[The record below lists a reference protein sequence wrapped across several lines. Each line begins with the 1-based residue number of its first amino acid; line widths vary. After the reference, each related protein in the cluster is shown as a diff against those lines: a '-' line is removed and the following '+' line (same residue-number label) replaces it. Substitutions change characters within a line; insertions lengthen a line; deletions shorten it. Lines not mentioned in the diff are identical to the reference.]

1 MSEPSAP
8 EPARHAPSGTAAD
21 APAPPAPPSEP
32 RPSPAAPTALR
43 WTPAARTGL
52 LLQAWQLVLLTVLG
66 LPLAGLLT
74 VWAVLHSERG
84 TAWLLAGVPNLQVQ
98 APRGALL
105 GTDFAAEKLTLRWD
119 AGRQWLEIE
128 GLQWT
133 GAQWRWWLRAGTWVG
148 VQASRLEARRV
159 VLNTGPATGKP
170 AVLPA
175 SLALPLE
182 ARIEQVRVE
191 QLVVDQLPAWHH
203 ITGRWALGAQQGAVH
218 RVDQLAFR
226 WEDLQVSGEAT
237 INTRS
242 PFNAQGRWAVK
253 GTGAVAWEGDLG
265 ASGPLQALDLQAR
278 LRAPALPSGLKP
290 SLDATVQLKPF
301 EPWPLGTLNLTLQA
315 LDLAQLSPRLPATQ
329 LTGRASVTS
338 QGLTQ
343 PVQADILLDNAAAGT
358 WGEARLPIRRARLEL
373 RSRLDAPTT
382 AEILHL
388 DLDLGSAQRNA
399 GLWRSTG
406 SWTDTGLRLQ
416 GVATDIRPQWLDARA
431 PGMVLS
437 GPVQV
442 GILGVPGPQGVA
454 RSTADANAWSVEL
467 RSNLSGAM
475 ETFGQRTTL
484 TLDSVFTPQGL
495 QVRTLQAQ
503 AGATSAELNAVVSA
517 GAEGAW
523 QVRSEGHI
531 NDFDPVPW
539 VPGHPAASWRK
550 GPHRLNGQWALD
562 VLVPPWRAGASA
574 VQWLQTLRGSAQ
586 VDIGPSRIAGLS
598 ASGRLRLEQ
607 APEAAAAGR
616 SQLKAELR
624 LGRNDFSLFGRGDPA
639 GDGEQDRWQLQVAAP
654 ALGELNALS
663 TLMPAWAVW
672 WPEAGAADVRI
683 SASGRWP
690 ALGTEGQL
698 NIEGL
703 KSRAYAL
710 GRAEARWQ
718 WTGRQADP
726 LEVRGDVRNASLGPN
741 RLAYLR
747 GEVRGTLQQ
756 HSASID
762 VALPLLPPEALTRL
776 LALPEGPGTQARLTL
791 EGAWSGQM
799 NGSKRWSGTVKRL
812 ETGVWSGQADPPA
825 ALASPSRSSTATA
838 PPASNAAAQERA
850 WLDAAD
856 LRGELR
862 FDDAWR
868 LRSLRLDGGQTAVA
882 AGLRLKWDEVR
893 YELRD
898 PTRPDRPDF
907 QWQAEVLPFALTPWL
922 QRAQTGL
929 QWTGDLRLS
938 ARMAIR
944 AAERF
949 EVEASLKRHD
959 GDLQVVEAGQV
970 QTLGLNTVD
979 LSLTAKDGL
988 WTLSPRLVGRG
999 VGEVSGS
1006 VQLRT
1011 SPQARWPDATAALS
1025 GMVQA
1030 RVPNLGVWSGWVPP
1044 GWRLQGEVVS
1054 TASLGGSFGA
1064 PKLTGELVA
1073 QRVSVRN
1080 LLQGVDYHDGE
1091 LKVALQGDTARIERL
1106 SLRGGEGRIT
1116 GEGVGEFG
1124 AKPSARVQ
1132 VRAEGFRVLG
1142 RFDRQL
1148 VASGQAVLALQPEA
1162 LKLNGRVLID
1172 SGLFDLA
1179 SRDAPTLDDDVVV
1192 RGGRSVPEV
1201 AAAAEPA
1208 ILPRLVRQS
1217 SVTLDVDLGRKLRLR
1232 GRGLDTALQG
1242 ELKLTTPAGN
1252 LAVNG
1257 SVRAQG
1263 GTYAAYGQK
1272 LDIERGIVT
1281 FSGRVDTPRL
1291 DILALRP
1298 NTDIRVGVAI
1308 SGTPQ
1313 SPRARLVS
1321 EPEMRETEKL
1331 SWLLL
1336 GRGSEGLG
1344 RNDAALLQRAAVA
1357 LLAGEGEAPT
1367 DSLLRALGIDDLS
1380 VVQTAGTASGTSAGE
1395 GRETVIRL
1403 GKQLSRNWYAG
1414 YERGVNAT
1422 AGTFQLIYRVAQRFT
1437 LRAQSGLENS
1447 VDLIWTW
1454 RFDQSPMTG
1463 RQGTSP

>member
-1 MSEPSAP
+1 MSEPTAP
-8 EPARHAPSGTAAD
+8 EPALHAPSRTAPD
-21 APAPPAPPSEP
+21 APAQPAPPSEP
-32 RPSPAAPTALR
+32 PGSAAAPPPLR
-43 WTPAARTGL
+43 WTPAARAGL
-52 LLQAWQLVLLTVLG
+52 LLQAWQLALVAVLG
-66 LPLAGLLT
+66 LPLAGLLA

-84 TAWLLAGVPNLQVQ
+84 TAWLLAGVPNLQVT

-105 GTDFAAEKLTLRWD
+105 GTDFAAQKLTLRWD
-119 AGRQWLEIE
+119 QGRQWLEIE

-133 GAQWRWWLRAGTWVG
+133 GAQWRWWLRSGTWVG
-148 VQASRLEARRV
+148 VQADRLEARRV
-159 VLNTGPATGKP
+159 TLHTGPATGKP
-170 AVLPA
+170 AVLPG
-175 SLALPLE
+175 SLTLPLE
-182 ARIEQVRVE
+182 ARIELLRVE
-191 QLVVDQLPAWHH
+191 HLVIDQLPAWHH
-203 ITGRWALGAQQGAVH
+203 VTGRWALGAQQGAVH
-218 RVDQLAFR
+218 RVDQLAFQ
-226 WEDLQVSGEAT
+226 WEDLQVSGDAS
-237 INTRS
+237 INTRG
-242 PFNAQGRWAVK
+242 PFTAQGRWAVK
-253 GTGAVAWEGDLG
+253 GIAAVAWEGDLA

-315 LDLAQLSPRLPATQ
+315 LDLAQLSRRLPATR
-329 LTGRASVTS
+329 LTGRASVES

-343 PVQADILLDNAAAGT
+343 PVQADILLDNAAAGA
-358 WGEARLPIRRARLEL
+358 WDEARLPIRRARLEI
-373 RSRLDAPTT
+373 RSRLDAPST

-388 DLDLGSAQRNA
+388 DLDLGSGQRNA

-406 SWTDTGLRLQ
+406 NWTETGLRLQ
-416 GVATDIRPQWLDARA
+416 GVATDIRPQWLDTRA

-437 GPVQV
+437 GPVQLGV
-442 GILGVPGPQGVA
+442 LGVPGPQGVA
-454 RSTADANAWSVEL
+454 RRTGDADVWSVEL
-467 RSNLSGAM
+467 RGDLSGAL
-475 ETFGQRTTL
+475 ETLGQRTTL
-484 TLDSVFTPQGL
+484 TLDTVFKPQGL
-495 QVRTLQAQ
+495 QVRTLLAQ
-503 AGATSAELNAVVSA
+503 AGAASAELSATVSP
-517 GAEGAW
+517 GVEGAW
-523 QVRSEGHI
+523 QVRSEGRI

-539 VPGHPAASWRK
+539 VQGDAAAPWRK
-550 GPHRLNGQWALD
+550 GPYRLNGQWALD
-562 VLVPPWRAGASA
+562 VLVPPWRAGPSA
-574 VQWLQTLRGSAQ
+574 AQWLQTLRGSAQ
-586 VDIGPSRIAGLS
+586 VDIGASRIAGVA

-607 APEAAAAGR
+607 ATEATAAGR
-616 SQLKAELR
+616 SQLVAELR
-624 LGRNDFSLFGRGDPA
+624 MGRNEFSLVGRGDPA
-639 GDGEQDRWQLQVAAP
+639 GDGEQDRWQLQVTAP
-654 ALGELNALS
+654 ALGELSPLS
-663 TLMPAWAVW
+663 ALMPEGAAW
-672 WPEAGAADVRI
+672 WPEAGRADARI

-690 ALGTEGQL
+690 AVGTQGQL
-698 NIEGL
+698 TIEGL
-703 KSRAYAL
+703 KSRAYSL

-718 WTGRQADP
+718 WTGRETDP
-726 LEVRGDVRNASLGPN
+726 LELRGDVRNASLGPN

-747 GEVRGTLQQ
+747 GEVRGTLRQ

-762 VALPLLPPEALTRL
+762 VALPLLPPEALTRV
-776 LALPEGPGTQARLTL
+776 LALPEGPGTQARLSL
-791 EGAWSGQM
+791 EGAWNGQT
-799 NGSKRWSGTVKRL
+799 GGGGRWSGTVKRL
-812 ETGVWSGQADPPA
+812 EAGVWSGLVDTPA
-825 ALASPSRSSTATA
+825 AQASSSPTSAAATPSG
-838 PPASNAAAQERA
+838 SNAAAPEKA

-868 LRSLRLDGGQTAVA
+868 LRSLRLDGGQAALA
-882 AGLRLKWDEVR
+882 AGLRLKWDEAR

-898 PTRPDRPDF
+898 PARADRPDF
-907 QWQAEVLPFALTPWL
+907 QWQADVLPFALAPWL

-938 ARMAIR
+938 ARMAVR

-949 EVEASLKRHD
+949 EAEVSLKRHD
-959 GDLQVVEAGQV
+959 GELQVVEAGQA
-970 QTLGLNTVD
+970 QPLGLNTVD

-988 WTLSPRLVGRG
+988 WTLSPRLVGRS

-1006 VQLRT
+1006 LQLRT

-1054 TASLGGSFGA
+1054 TASLGGRFGA
-1064 PKLTGELVA
+1064 PQLTGELVA

-1091 LKVALQGDTARIERL
+1091 VKVVLQGDTARIERL
-1106 SLRGGEGRIT
+1106 FLRGGDGRIT

-1162 LKLNGRVLID
+1162 LKLDGRVQID

-1192 RGGRSVPEV
+1192 RGGRSTPEV

-1242 ELKLTTPAGN
+1242 DLKLTTPAGN

-1272 LDIERGIVT
+1272 LNIERGIVT
-1281 FSGRVDTPRL
+1281 FTGRVDTPRL

-1313 SPRARLVS
+1313 SPRVRLVS
-1321 EPEMRETEKL
+1321 EPEMGETDKL

-1344 RNDAALLQRAAVA
+1344 RTDTAVLQRAAVA

-1380 VVQTAGTASGTSAGE
+1380 VGQTAGTTSGTAAGE

-1422 AGTFQLIYRVAQRFT
+1422 AGTFQLVYRVAQRFT

-1454 RFDQSPMTG
+1454 RFDQSPLPG

>member
-1 MSEPSAP
+1 MSEPTAP
-8 EPARHAPSGTAAD
+8 EPARHAPSTAAAD
-21 APAPPAPPSEP
+21 APAQPAPPAEP
-32 RPSPAAPTALR
+32 PPSPAAPSPLR
-43 WTPAARTGL
+43 WTPAARAGL
-52 LLQAWQLVLLTVLG
+52 LLQAWQLVLVTVLG
-66 LPLAGLLT
+66 LPLAGLVA

-84 TAWLLAGVPNLQVQ
+84 TAWLLAGVPNLQVT

-105 GTDFAAEKLTLRWD
+105 GTDFAAEKLSLRWD
-119 AGRQWLEIE
+119 QGRQGLDIE
-128 GLQWT
+128 GLQWS
-133 GAQWRWWLRAGTWVG
+133 GAQWRWWLREGTWVG
-148 VQASRLEARRV
+148 VQAERLEARRV
-159 VLNTGPATGKP
+159 TLDTGPATGKP
-170 AVLPA
+170 AVLPG

-191 QLVVDQLPAWHH
+191 HLVVDQLPAWRR
-203 ITGRWALGAQQGAVH
+203 ITGRWALGVQQGAVH
-218 RVDQLAFR
+218 RVDQLAFQ
-226 WEDLQVSGEAT
+226 WEDLQVSGEASIT
-237 INTRS
+237 TRS
-242 PFNAQGRWAVK
+242 PFTGQGRWAVK
-253 GTGAVAWEGDLG
+253 GTGAVAWEGDLA
-265 ASGPLQALDLQAR
+265 ASGPLQALDLRAR
-278 LRAPALPSGLKP
+278 LRAPALPSGLQP

-301 EPWPLGTLNLTLQA
+301 DPWPLGTLNLTLQA
-315 LDLAQLSPRLPATQ
+315 LDLAQLSRRLPATR
-329 LTGRASVTS
+329 LTGRASITS
-338 QGLTQ
+338 RGLTQ
-343 PVQADILLDNAAAGT
+343 PVQADILLDNAAAGA

-373 RSRLDAPTT
+373 RSRLDAPST

-406 SWTDTGLRLQ
+406 SWTETGLRLQ
-416 GVATDIRPQWLDARA
+416 GVATDIRPQGLDARA

-437 GPVQV
+437 GPVQLGV
-442 GILGVPGPQGVA
+442 LGVPGPQGVA
-454 RSTADANAWSVEL
+454 RRASVANAWSVEL
-467 RSNLSGAM
+467 RGTLSGAL
-475 ETFGQRTTL
+475 EAFGQRTTL
-484 TLDSVFTPQGL
+484 TLDSVFKPQGL
-495 QVRTLQAQ
+495 QIRTLQAQ
-503 AGATSAELNAVVSA
+503 AGTASAELSAAVSPA
-517 GAEGAW
+517 TEGAW
-523 QVRSEGHI
+523 QVRSEGRI

-539 VPGHPAASWRK
+539 VPGDAAAPWRK
-550 GPHRLNGQWALD
+550 GPHRLNGQWALE
-562 VLVPPWRAGASA
+562 VLLPPWRAGASA

-586 VDIGPSRIAGLS
+586 VDIGSSRVAGLA

-607 APEAAAAGR
+607 APEAATAGR
-616 SQLKAELR
+616 SQLVAELR
-624 LGRNDFSLFGRGDPA
+624 LGRNEFSLSGRGDPA

-654 ALGELNALS
+654 ALGELNTLAG
-663 TLMPAWAVW
+663 LMPEWAAW
-672 WPEAGAADVRI
+672 WPEAGRAEARI

-690 ALGTEGQL
+690 TVGTQGQL
-698 NIEGL
+698 TIEGL

-710 GRAEARWQ
+710 GKAEGRWQ
-718 WTGRQADP
+718 WTGRDTDP
-726 LEVRGDVRNASLGPN
+726 LELRGDVRSASLGPN

-747 GEVRGTLQQ
+747 GELRGTLRQ

-762 VALPLLPPEALTRL
+762 VALPLLPPEALTRV
-776 LALPEGPGTQARLTL
+776 LALPAGPGTQARLNL
-791 EGAWSGQM
+791 EGAWSGQAS
-799 NGSKRWSGTVKRL
+799 GGGRWSGTVKRL
-812 ETGVWSGQADPPA
+812 EAGVWSGLTEPPA
-825 ALASPSRSSTATA
+825 ASASPPSTSA
-838 PPASNAAAQERA
+838 PPSLPSSNLATPEKA
-850 WLDAAD
+850 WLDAGD

-868 LRSLRLDGGQTAVA
+868 LRSLRLDGGQAALA
-882 AGLRLKWDEVR
+882 AGLRLKWDEAR

-898 PTRPDRPDF
+898 PARADRPDF
-907 QWQAEVLPFALTPWL
+907 QWQADVLPFALAPWL

-938 ARMAIR
+938 ARMAVR

-949 EVEASLKRHD
+949 EAEVSLKRHD
-959 GDLQVVEAGQV
+959 GELQVVEAGQV
-970 QTLGLNTVD
+970 QPLGLSTVD
-979 LSLTAKDGL
+979 LTLAARDGL
-988 WTLSPRLVGRG
+988 WTLSPRLVGRS

-1011 SPQARWPDATAALS
+1011 APQARWPDADAALS
-1025 GMVQA
+1025 GTVQA

-1044 GWRLQGEVVS
+1044 GWRLQGELVS
-1054 TASLGGSFGA
+1054 TASLGGRFGA
-1064 PKLTGELVA
+1064 PQLTGDLVA

-1080 LLQGVDYHDGE
+1080 LLQGVDYQDGE

-1106 SLRGGEGRIT
+1106 SLRAGEGRIT

-1148 VASGQAVLALQPEA
+1148 VASGRAVLALQPEA
-1162 LKLNGRVLID
+1162 LKLDGRVLID

-1179 SRDAPTLDDDVVV
+1179 SRDAPTLDDDVIV
-1192 RGGRSVPEV
+1192 RGGRNLPAA

-1208 ILPRLVRQS
+1208 ILPRLIRQS
-1217 SVTLDVDLGRKLRLR
+1217 SVTLDVDLGQKLRLR

-1242 ELKLTTPAGN
+1242 DLKLTTPAGA

-1272 LDIERGIVT
+1272 LNIERGIVT

-1321 EPEMRETEKL
+1321 EPELGETDKL

-1344 RNDAALLQRAAVA
+1344 RTDTAVLQRAAVA

-1380 VVQTAGTASGTSAGE
+1380 VGQTTGTTSSTAAGD
-1395 GRETVIRL
+1395 GRDTVIRL

-1447 VDLIWTW
+1447 LDLIWTW
-1454 RFDQSPMTG
+1454 RFDQSPLTT
-1463 RQGTSP
+1463 RQGTAP